1 MKKVENILK
10 QIEESDYSQEQ
21 KYNLEQSALK
31 SIEKGVPIILNT
43 YQLSNVLGIKWKSL
57 KKL

>member
-21 KYNLEQSALK
+21 KYNLEKSALK
-31 SIEKGVPIILNT
+31 RCADYTKYLSIV
-43 YQLSNVLGIKWKSL
+43 
-57 KKL
+57 